1 MAYKCSTFGGYNYIY
16 IDTFVVNSFAQGQG
30 VGKMLFSQVRD
41 LAHKQKIYSIKL
53 ATKRSIPDHEI
64 YKHFGLRDEAEE
76 YVHMESY

>member
-1 MAYKCSTFGGYNYIY
+1 MAYKCSTF
-16 IDTFVVNSFAQGQG
+16 
-30 VGKMLFSQVRD
+30 D